1 MLKVVLQL
9 LMRLRLNLPH
19 GNKTVKILDHAKKFH
34 YREGRN
40 SLLQVFIKKAL
51 LKIFVIMKGKHL

>member
-1 MLKVVLQL
+1 
-9 LMRLRLNLPH
+9 MRLRLNLPH

-51 LKIFVIMKGKHL
+51 LEIFVIMKGKHL